1 MSDFEIISVL
11 LAIASIVI
19 ATISL
24 ILKMFAFLDDRYKRK

>member
-11 LAIASIVI
+11 LAIVSIVI